1 MLAYKDDKEFYESLP
16 RKRVGVGALL
26 FYKNQLL
33 ILQPSYSNEWVLPGG
48 TVEAEESPLEGLYR
62 SIKEELKIQISP
74 TRLIAIDY
82 VHNRDVKGEYIQFLF
97 EAKELTERQAQSLT
111 LLKDDFKEFKFV
123 DLEEATKLLT
133 TNAAKRLESA
143 LIALQDGQ
151 MMSYLED
158 GNLASFRAEMALL

>member
-1 MLAYKDDKEFYESLP
+1 MLAYKDDKDFYESLP
-16 RKRVGVGALL
+16 RKRIGVGALL

-33 ILQPSYSNEWVLPGG
+33 VLQPSYSNEWVLPGG

-62 SIKEELKIQISP
+62 SIKEELKLQISP

-82 VHNRDVKGEYIQFLF
+82 IHNRDVKGEYIQFLF
-97 EAKELTERQAQSLT
+97 EAKELTERQAQGLQ

-133 TNAAKRLESA
+133 ANAAKRLESA

-151 MMSYLED
+151 VTSYLED